1 MCLSQRLLKDDLGIK
16 GVFSTWLSSFGDN
29 SKKHLVLSR
38 LIFKSGMPQDSVLGP
53 TSDLPNKTLVVWKAM
68 TFLKFM

>member
-16 GVFSTWLSSFGDN
+16 GVFSIWLISFGDN